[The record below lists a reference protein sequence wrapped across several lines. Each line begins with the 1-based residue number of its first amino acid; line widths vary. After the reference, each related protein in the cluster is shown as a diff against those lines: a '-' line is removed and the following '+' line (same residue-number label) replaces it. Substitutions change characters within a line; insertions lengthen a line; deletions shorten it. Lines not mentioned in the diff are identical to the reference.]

1 MFDEVFVL
9 TRGEPGISSLNFGL
23 YLFNISFVDFRFGY
37 ASAVAYTIAVVVF
50 LLSLGILRTNKGD

>member
-1 MFDEVFVL
+1 VFVL

-23 YLFNISFVDFRFGY
+23 YLFNTSFVDFRFGY